1 MRRFFLWVF
10 PFWLWDTQAHMLIA
24 AMGGACAGV
33 AISERKAAIQYE
45 KTRLFADV
53 EGGERYL
60 DETLMLM
67 LPADVQVTAS
77 AGGCT
82 IAFED
87 DRRRLYG
94 IQFELERNDPD
105 SSTILKNFAR
115 DICGCSPWFTIDAA
129 LAQARQK
136 LSDASIEGGYAVCG
150 VSGGVDRL
158 SRLFCASGIWR
169 AHDGD
174 LCGNRLDARGRK
186 RLRAGNV

>member
-1 MRRFFLWVF
+1 MPGVTQT
-10 PFWLWDTQAHMLIA
+10 FWL
-24 AMGGACAGV
+24 
-33 AISERKAAIQYE
+33 S
-45 KTRLFADV
+45 DV
-53 EGGERYL
+53 I
-60 DETLMLM
+60 DPNIPTAM

-136 LSDASIEGGYAVCG
+136 LSDASIEGGYAV
-150 VSGGVDRL
+150 
-158 SRLFCASGIWR
+158 
-169 AHDGD
+169 
-174 LCGNRLDARGRK
+174 
-186 RLRAGNV
+186 